1 MKLQGFVGKGT
12 GKLGASV
19 WTVRKG
25 VQVVREYTN
34 KVTNPNTPAQV
45 GQRAKFKLLTQLG
58 AVVAGDGMFF
68 RNISAGESMRNAFM
82 RANMPAVTLSPTG
95 DVALLNV
102 GEVVLTDGHTT
113 APTASFNRTTGVL
126 SVDLSAT
133 AMSDIMGIGYAVITL
148 PDVGRV
154 IGYSA
159 RAEKAEGETTITATI
174 VTGPT
179 LMNKTN
185 VLVWGYRFADAAA
198 RAKYEAIAAT
208 ETADVVS
215 LEFNRMLRERLI
227 EPTQTALA
235 NPTQA

>member
-1 MKLQGFVGKGT
+1 MKLLGFVGKGR

-25 VQVVREYTN
+25 VQVVREYTDR
-34 KVTNPNTPAQV
+34 VSNPNTRRQV
-45 GQRAKFKLLTQLG
+45 AQRAKFKLLSQLG

-68 RNISAGESMRNAFM
+68 RNLNPGESVRNAFM
-82 RANMPAVTLSPTG
+82 RANMPAVTLSPTS

-102 GEVVLTDGHTT
+102 GAVVLTDGHTN
-113 APTASFNRTTGVL
+113 APAASFNRSTGVL
-126 SVDLSAT
+126 SVDLSDT
-133 AMSDIMGIGYAVITL
+133 AMSDIMGIGYAVITM
-148 PDVGRV
+148 PDVGRI

-159 RAEKAEGETTITATI
+159 RAEKAEGGTTITATI
-174 VTGPT
+174 VAAPSM
-179 LMNKTN
+179 MNKTS

-198 RAKYEAIAAT
+198 RAAYESIAAT

-215 LEFNRMLRERLI
+215 LEFKRMLREGLV
-227 EPTQTALA
+227 EPTQTAVA

>member
-19 WTVRKG
+19 WAVRKG
-25 VQVVREYTN
+25 VQIVREYTD

-68 RNISAGESMRNAFM
+68 RNLNAGENMRNAFM
-82 RANMPAVTLSPTG
+82 RANMGAVTLSPTG

-102 GEVVLTDGHTT
+102 SEVALTDGHTT
-113 APTASFNRTTGVL
+113 APSATFNRTAGTL
-126 SVDLSAT
+126 SVDVSAA

-148 PDVGRV
+148 PEVGRV

-174 VTGPT
+174 VTPAA

-198 RAKYEAIAAT
+198 RAKYEAIAAS

-215 LEFNRMLRERLI
+215 LEFERMLREGLI
-227 EPTQTALA
+227 EPTQTIVA

>member
-1 MKLQGFVGKGT
+1 MKLQGFVGKGS

-25 VQVVREYTN
+25 VQVVREYTD

-45 GQRAKFKLLTQLG
+45 GQRAKFKLLTQLS

-68 RNISAGESMRNAFM
+68 RNINPGESMRNAFM
-82 RANMPAVTLSPTG
+82 RYNMPAVTLSPTG
-95 DVALLNV
+95 NVALLNV
-102 GEVVLTDGHTT
+102 GAVVLTDGHTT
-113 APTASFNRTTGVL
+113 APTASFNRATGIL
-126 SVDLSAT
+126 SVDLSAN

-148 PDVGRV
+148 PEVGRV

-174 VTGPT
+174 VTGPS

-198 RAKYEAIAAT
+198 RARYEAIAAT

-215 LEFNRMLRERLI
+215 LEFNRMLREGLI
-227 EPTQTALA
+227 EPTQTVVA

>member
-1 MKLQGFVGKGT
+1 M
-12 GKLGASV
+12 
-19 WTVRKG
+19 RKG
-25 VQVVREYTN
+25 VQIVREYTD
-34 KVTNPNTPAQV
+34 KVSNPNTPAQV

-68 RNISAGESMRNAFM
+68 RTNNSGESMRNAFM
-82 RANMPAVTLSPTG
+82 RANMPAVSLSPTG
-95 DVALLNV
+95 NVALLNV
-102 GEVVLTDGHTT
+102 GAVVLTDGHTT
-113 APTASFNRTTGVL
+113 APNATFNRSTGSL
-126 SVDLSAT
+126 SVDLSSG

-148 PDVGRV
+148 PEIGRV

-159 RAEKAEGETTITATI
+159 RAEKAEGETAITATI
-174 VTGPT
+174 VTGPS

-198 RAKYEAIAAT
+198 RARYEAIAAA

-215 LEFNRMLRERLI
+215 LEFNRMLREGLI
-227 EPTQTALA
+227 EPTQTAVA

>member
-1 MKLQGFVGKGT
+1 MKLQGFVGKGS

-19 WTVRKG
+19 FTVRKG
-25 VQVVREYTN
+25 EQIVREYTN
-34 KVTNPNTPAQV
+34 KVTNPNTKAQV

-68 RNISAGESMRNAFM
+68 RNINPGESMRNAFM
-82 RANMPAVTLSPTG
+82 RANMPAVSLSPTG
-95 DVALLNV
+95 NVALLNV
-102 GEVVLTDGHTT
+102 GAVVLTDGHTT
-113 APTASFNRTTGVL
+113 APTATFNRSTGTL

-148 PDVGRV
+148 PEVGRV

-159 RAEKAEGETTITATI
+159 RAEKVEGETVITTTI
-174 VTGPT
+174 VAGPS

-198 RAKYEAIAAT
+198 RARYEAIAAS

-215 LEFNRMLRERLI
+215 LEFNRMLREGLI
-227 EPTQTALA
+227 EPTQTVVA

>member
-1 MKLQGFVGKGT
+1 MKLQGFVGKGS

-68 RNISAGESMRNAFM
+68 RKINTGESMRNAFM

-95 DVALLNV
+95 NVALLNV
-102 GEVVLTDGHTT
+102 GAVVLTDGHTT
-113 APTASFNRTTGVL
+113 APTASFNRSTGSL
-126 SVDLSAT
+126 SVDVSSD

-148 PDVGRV
+148 PEVGRV

-174 VTGPT
+174 VAGPT

-215 LEFNRMLRERLI
+215 LEFERMLREGLI
-227 EPTQTALA
+227 EPTQTTIA

>member
-1 MKLQGFVGKGT
+1 MKLHGFVGKGT

-25 VQVVREYTN
+25 VQVVREYTD
-34 KVTNPNTPAQV
+34 KVKNPNTPAQV

-58 AVVAGDGMFF
+58 AVVAGNGMFF
-68 RNISAGESMRNAFM
+68 RNLNQGESMRNAFM
-82 RANMPAVTLSPTG
+82 RYNMPAVTLSPTG

-102 GEVVLTDGHTT
+102 GAVVLTDGHTT
-113 APTASFNRTTGVL
+113 APAATFNRSTGDL
-126 SVDLSAT
+126 SVDVST
-133 AMSDIMGIGYAVITL
+133 PAMSDIVGIGYAVITL
-148 PDVGRV
+148 PEVGRV

-159 RAEKAEGETTITATI
+159 RAEKAESATAITATI
-174 VTGPT
+174 VAPST

-198 RAKYEAIAAT
+198 RAKYESLMASA
-208 ETADVVS
+208 TADVVS
-215 LEFNRMLRERLI
+215 LEFERMFREGLI
-227 EPTQTALA
+227 EPTQTAVA

>member
-25 VQVVREYTN
+25 VQVVREYTD

-58 AVVAGDGMFF
+58 AVVAGAGMFF
-68 RNISAGESMRNAFM
+68 RNLNPGESMRNAFM

-102 GEVVLTDGHTT
+102 GAVALTDGHTT
-113 APTASFNRTTGVL
+113 APTATFNRSTGAL
-126 SVDLSAT
+126 SVDVSAP
-133 AMSDIMGIGYAVITL
+133 AMSDIVGIGYAVITL

-159 RAEKAEGETTITATI
+159 RAEKAESATAITANI
-174 VTGPT
+174 IAPAA

-185 VLVWGYRFADAAA
+185 VLIWGYRFADAAA

-215 LEFNRMLRERLI
+215 LEFERMLRDGLI
-227 EPTQTALA
+227 EPTQTILA

>member
-1 MKLQGFVGKGT
+1 MKLQGFVGKGS

-25 VQVVREYTN
+25 VQVVREYTD
-34 KVTNPNTPAQV
+34 KVSNPNTPAQV

-68 RNISAGESMRNAFM
+68 RNINPGESMRNAFM

-95 DVALLNV
+95 NVALLNV
-102 GEVVLTDGHTT
+102 GAVVLTDGHTT
-113 APTASFNRTTGVL
+113 APNATFNRSTGAL

-148 PDVGRV
+148 PEVGRV

-159 RAEKAEGETTITATI
+159 RAEKTEGETTITATI
-174 VTGPT
+174 VAGPT

-185 VLVWGYRFADAAA
+185 VLIWGYRFADAAA

-215 LEFNRMLRERLI
+215 LEFNRMLREGLI
-227 EPTQTALA
+227 EPTQTAVA

>member
-25 VQVVREYTN
+25 VQVVREYTD

-68 RNISAGESMRNAFM
+68 RNLNPGESMRNAFM

-102 GEVVLTDGHTT
+102 GAVVLTDGHTT
-113 APTASFNRTTGVL
+113 APSANFNRSTGAL

-159 RAEKAEGETTITATI
+159 RAEKAKGETAITVTI
-174 VTGPT
+174 VAGPSM
-179 LMNKTN
+179 MNKTN
-185 VLVWGYRFADAAA
+185 VLIWGYRFADAAA
-198 RAKYEAIAAT
+198 RARYEAIAAS

-215 LEFNRMLRERLI
+215 LEFNRMLREGLI
-227 EPTQTALA
+227 EPTQTMLA

>member
-25 VQVVREYTN
+25 VQVVREYTD
-34 KVTNPNTPAQV
+34 KVSNPNTPAQV

-68 RNISAGESMRNAFM
+68 RNINPGESMRNAFM
-82 RANMPAVTLSPTG
+82 RVNMPAVTLSPTG

-113 APTASFNRTTGVL
+113 APSASFNRATGVL
-126 SVDLSAT
+126 SVDLSAN

-174 VTGPT
+174 VAGPT

-198 RAKYEAIAAT
+198 RARYEAIAAT

-215 LEFNRMLRERLI
+215 LEFSRMLHEGLV
-227 EPTQTALA
+227 EPTQTVLA

>member
-25 VQVVREYTN
+25 VQVVREYTD

-58 AVVAGDGMFF
+58 AVVAGAGMFF
-68 RNISAGESMRNAFM
+68 RNLNAGESMRNAFM
-82 RANMPAVTLSPTG
+82 RANMGAVELSPTG

-102 GEVVLTDGHTT
+102 SEVVLTDGHTT
-113 APTASFNRTTGVL
+113 APSASFNRTSGIM
-126 SVDLSAT
+126 SVDLSAA
-133 AMSDIMGIGYAVITL
+133 AMADIMGIGYAVITL

-159 RAEKAEGETTITATI
+159 RAEKAEGQTAITATI
-174 VTGPT
+174 VAPSA

-198 RAKYEAIAAT
+198 RAKYEAIAAA
-208 ETADVVS
+208 ETADVVA
-215 LEFNRMLRERLI
+215 LEFDRMLREGLI
-227 EPTQTALA
+227 EPTQTIMA

>member
-1 MKLQGFVGKGT
+1 MKLQGFAGKGT

-25 VQVVREYTN
+25 VQVVREYTD
-34 KVTNPNTPAQV
+34 KVSNPNTPAQV

-68 RNISAGESMRNAFM
+68 RNLNPGESMRNAFM

-102 GEVVLTDGHTT
+102 GAVVLTDGHTT
-113 APTASFNRTTGVL
+113 APTATFNRSTGVL
-126 SVDLSAT
+126 NVDLAAE
-133 AMSDIMGIGYAVITL
+133 AMRDIAGIGYAVMTL
-148 PDVGRV
+148 PEVGRV

-159 RAEKAEGETTITATI
+159 RAEKAEEGTSIEVNIIAPAALI
-174 VTGPT
+174 
-179 LMNKTN
+179 NKTN
-185 VLVWGYRFADAAA
+185 VLIWGYRFADAAA
-198 RAKYEAIAAT
+198 RAKYEAISAA
-208 ETADVVS
+208 EAADVVA
-215 LEFNRMLRERLI
+215 LEFNRMIREGLI
-227 EPTQTALA
+227 EPTQTTVA

>member
-1 MKLQGFVGKGT
+1 MKIQGCVGNGS
-12 GKLGASV
+12 GKFGASV

-25 VQVVREYTN
+25 VQVVREYTD
-34 KVTNPNTPAQV
+34 KVSNPNTPAQV
-45 GQRAKFKLLTQLG
+45 GQRAKFKLLSQLG

-68 RNISAGESMRNAFM
+68 RNLNPGESMRNALM

-95 DVALLNV
+95 NVALLNV
-102 GEVVLTDGHTT
+102 GKVVLTDGHTT
-113 APTASFNRTTGVL
+113 APTASFNRTSGIL
-126 SVDLSAT
+126 SVDLSTT

-159 RAEKAEGETTITATI
+159 RAEKAEGETSITATI
-174 VTGPT
+174 VAGPS
-179 LMNKTN
+179 LMNKTS

-215 LEFNRMLRERLI
+215 LEFNRMLREGLI
-227 EPTQTALA
+227 EPTQTVMA

>member
-19 WTVRKG
+19 WAVRKG
-25 VQVVREYTN
+25 VQIVREYTD

-58 AVVAGDGMFF
+58 AVVAGAGMFF
-68 RNISAGESMRNAFM
+68 RNLNPGESMRNAFM
-82 RANMPAVTLSPTG
+82 RANMGAVTLSPTG

-102 GEVVLTDGHTT
+102 SEVALTDGHTT
-113 APTASFNRTTGVL
+113 APSATFNRTTGAL
-126 SVDLSAT
+126 SVDVSAT
-133 AMSDIMGIGYAVITL
+133 AMADIMGMGYAVITL

-174 VTGPT
+174 VAPSA
-179 LMNKTN
+179 LMSKTN

-198 RAKYEAIAAT
+198 RAKYEAIAAD
-208 ETADVVS
+208 ETADVVA
-215 LEFNRMLRERLI
+215 LEFDRMLREGLI
-227 EPTQTALA
+227 EPTQTIMA

>member
-1 MKLQGFVGKGT
+1 MKLQGFVGKGS

-34 KVTNPNTPAQV
+34 KVTNPNTKAQV

-68 RNISAGESMRNAFM
+68 RNLNPGESMRNAFM
-82 RANMPAVTLSPTG
+82 RANMSAVTLSPTG

-102 GEVVLTDGHTT
+102 SAVMLTDGHTT
-113 APTASFNRTTGVL
+113 APNATFNRSTGAL
-126 SVDLSAT
+126 SVDVSSD

-174 VTGPT
+174 ITGPT
-179 LMNKTN
+179 MMNKTN

-198 RAKYEAIAAT
+198 RAKYEAIAAS
-208 ETADVVS
+208 ETADVVA
-215 LEFNRMLRERLI
+215 LEFDRMLREGLI
-227 EPTQTALA
+227 EPTQTIIA

>member
-1 MKLQGFVGKGT
+1 MKLQGLVGKGS

-25 VQVVREYTN
+25 VQVVREYTD
-34 KVTNPNTPAQV
+34 KVSNPNTPAQV
-45 GQRAKFKLLTQLG
+45 GQRAKFKLLSQLG

-68 RNISAGESMRNAFM
+68 RNLNSGESMRNAFM

-102 GEVVLTDGHTT
+102 GAVVLTDGHTT
-113 APTASFNRTTGVL
+113 APSATFNRSTGAL
-126 SVDLSAT
+126 SVDVSSD

-148 PDVGRV
+148 PEVGRV

-159 RAEKAEGETTITATI
+159 RTEKAEAATAITATI
-174 VTGPT
+174 IAPPT
-179 LMNKTN
+179 LMNKTS

-198 RAKYEAIAAT
+198 RAKYEAIAAS
-208 ETADVVS
+208 ETADVIS
-215 LEFNRMLRERLI
+215 LEFERMLREGLI
-227 EPTQTALA
+227 EPTQTVVA

>member
-1 MKLQGFVGKGT
+1 MKLQGFVGKGS

-19 WTVRKG
+19 FTVRKG
-25 VQVVREYTN
+25 VQIVREYTD
-34 KVTNPNTPAQV
+34 KVSNPNTPAQV

-68 RNISAGESMRNAFM
+68 RTINPGESMRNAFM

-95 DVALLNV
+95 NVALLNV
-102 GEVVLTDGHTT
+102 GAVVLTDGHTT
-113 APTASFNRTTGVL
+113 APTASFNRTTGTL
-126 SVDLSAT
+126 TVDISAT

-148 PDVGRV
+148 PEVGRV

-174 VTGPT
+174 VAGPS

-198 RAKYEAIAAT
+198 RARYEAIAAT

-215 LEFNRMLRERLI
+215 LEFNRMLREGLI
-227 EPTQTALA
+227 EPTQTIVA

>member
-1 MKLQGFVGKGT
+1 MKLQGFVGKGS

-34 KVTNPNTPAQV
+34 KVSNPNTRAQV
-45 GQRAKFKLLTQLG
+45 GQRAKFKLLSQLA

-68 RNISAGESMRNAFM
+68 RNLNAGESMRNAFM
-82 RANMPAVTLSPTG
+82 KANMPAVTLSPTG

-102 GEVVLTDGHTT
+102 GAVVLTDGHTT
-113 APTASFNRTTGVL
+113 APSATFNRSTGAL
-126 SVDLSAT
+126 TVDVSSD
-133 AMSDIMGIGYAVITL
+133 AMLDIAGIGYAVITL

-159 RAEKAEGETTITATI
+159 RAEKADAATTITATI
-174 VTGPT
+174 VAGPT
-179 LMNKTN
+179 LMSKTN
-185 VLVWGYRFADAAA
+185 VLIWGYRFADAAA
-198 RAKYEAIAAT
+198 RARYEAIAAS

-215 LEFNRMLRERLI
+215 LEFNRMLKEGLI
-227 EPTQTALA
+227 EPTQTVLV